1 MDSDFQFPLLIGGAS
16 RASDY
21 VLQISNKT
29 PFEAEKYL
37 IANSSV
43 LQNAIKELVKS
54 GVQGVIAPTLSAS
67 YAKLENL
74 CSGENEVFEL
84 LHSQLLAITREAAGT
99 SVAVGAVVPSTEMTL
114 KPYGDTSFEE
124 ICNIYFRHIR
134 ALRDAGADFILLDEQ
149 TAMADIRAAL
159 LVCRH
164 LSIPTFVAM
173 RTDTEGDTVG
183 GTSFFPVLVTAQAL
197 GAFSVGLYNLNPK
210 SNRMLFKKA
219 SAFAEIPMLFACTD
233 DTNTDTVKSVMHR
246 GVAVILTG
254 NRPKLAKELS
264 QSLNRQEI
272 CLLDENNEHGIF
284 AAVEKEIFFLSD
296 DMELTEPI
304 PCDYNIEENLID
316 AEENSNGNTILI
328 ELNSPDDAMLLASF
342 GGLARMPVI
351 VHTNNITAL
360 KTALRCFQGR
370 LLVDKNCAVDEG
382 DLLHLVQKYGGILY

>member
-16 RASDY
+16 HASDY
-21 VLQISNKT
+21 IPQISHEI

-37 IANSSV
+37 IANPSV
-43 LQNAIKELVKS
+43 LQNAVKELVKS
-54 GVQGVIAPTLSAS
+54 GVRGVIAPTLSVS

-74 CSGENEVFEL
+74 FCDETEIFEL

-99 SVAVGAVVPSTEMTL
+99 SVAVGAVVPPTELTL

-134 ALRDAGADFILLDEQ
+134 TLRDSGADFILLDEQ

-159 LVCRH
+159 LVCRQ
-164 LSIPTFVAM
+164 LSVPAFVVM

-183 GTSFFPVLVTAQAL
+183 GTGFFPVLVTAQAL
-197 GAFSVGLYNLNPK
+197 GAFSVGLYDTNIK

-233 DTNTDTVKSVMHR
+233 DTDTDTVKSVIHR

-254 NRPKLAKELS
+254 NRPELAKELF
-264 QSLNRQEI
+264 QNLTRDEI
-272 CLLDENNEHGIF
+272 CLPDEDGERGTF

-296 DMELTEPI
+296 DTELTEPV
-304 PCDYNIEENLID
+304 PCDCNIEENLID
-316 AEENSNGNTILI
+316 AEENSDGNTILV

-351 VHTNNITAL
+351 VRTNNITAL

-370 LLVDKNCAVDEG
+370 LLVDKNCDVDEG
-382 DLLHLVQKYGGILY
+382 DLLHLVRKYGGILY